1 MTDTPPKPEETL
13 LVGTITGAFGLRGQV
28 KMRAITSEIEH
39 LRRNIRTVYIGPK
52 RQAYRL
58 TQLHIPKPGTVILTL
73 QGVDTRTAA
82 EDLRGAEVTI
92 HERDAAPLAEDEYF
106 IHQLYNLLVVTEEG
120 GEIGRVREVLE
131 TGANEVLVVTR
142 PGAGDALIP
151 MIRDVIQQLDIA
163 GGRIVIRPLEGL
175 L

>member
-1 MTDTPPKPEETL
+1 MTDSPPNPEETL

-39 LRRNIRTVYIGPK
+39 LRRNIRTLYIGPK

-58 TQLHIPKPGTVILTL
+58 TQLHIPKPGTMVLTL

-82 EDLRGAEVTI
+82 EDLRGAEVAI

-120 GEIGRVREVLE
+120 AEIGRVREVLE

-142 PGAGDALIP
+142 AGGGDALIP